1 MEKKICIIA
10 HDKMKPVLVSFLK
23 DHEDWLWGRKLIAT
37 GLTAEF
43 VEHQAFKV
51 QVDHVHAGREGGFR
65 ELTEKVS
72 SGEISMVLFFRDPEI
87 VQDYE
92 SDVVHFVKTCIR
104 QNIPLASNPASAE
117 LLLVGMIRMEASRKN
132 A

>member
-1 MEKKICIIA
+1 M
-10 HDKMKPVLVSFLK
+10 PS
-23 DHEDWLWGRKLIAT
+23 
-37 GLTAEF
+37 
-43 VEHQAFKV
+43 AFGYTV
-51 QVDHVHAGREGGFR
+51 AGVHLHPDLRGIVISDVHAGREGGFR
-65 ELTEKVS
+65 ELTEKVI